1 MQVLVLLKFLECK
14 KLITLD
20 KIDKSWY
27 LFKEYLQKAV
37 DVVRKLEGVLLQSV
51 FREMVRAQAC
61 KAATAL
67 LRKILE
73 KPLELCFKVSH
84 DAFTNCVKT
93 IEIVVD

>member
-51 FREMVRAQAC
+51 FREMVRAP
-61 KAATAL
+61 
-67 LRKILE
+67 REILE

>member
-1 MQVLVLLKFLECK
+1 MQVLALLEFLECK

-51 FREMVRAQAC
+51 FREMVRAP
-61 KAATAL
+61 
-67 LRKILE
+67 RKILE